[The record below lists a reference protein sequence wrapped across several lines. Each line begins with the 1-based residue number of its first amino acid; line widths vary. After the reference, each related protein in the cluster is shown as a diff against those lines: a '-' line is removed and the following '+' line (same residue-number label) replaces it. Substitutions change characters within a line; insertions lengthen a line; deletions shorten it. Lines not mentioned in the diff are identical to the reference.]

1 MLATK
6 LHLLR
11 LGHLRLREL
20 HAMPFPF
27 QRAAFS
33 MLWGLGCCAIGMLWN
48 LDGFAM
54 QCKRPS
60 GACELQVD
68 QEGNVN
74 VSRFA
79 DRAPGCGGFIDISQ
93 NARQVVF
100 VGTFTSGGLQV
111 GLPAMAQM

>member
-1 MLATK
+1 MSSVQHAIGPR
-6 LHLLR
+6 LLR
-11 LGHLRLREL
+11 HQHAVEPRRLC
-20 HAMPFPF
+20 HASI
-27 QRAAFS
+27 RVASDA
-33 MLWGLGCCAIGMLWN
+33 
-48 LDGFAM
+48 
-54 QCKRPS
+54 
-60 GACELQVD
+60 ACELQVD

-111 GLPAMAQM
+111 GLPAAVQM